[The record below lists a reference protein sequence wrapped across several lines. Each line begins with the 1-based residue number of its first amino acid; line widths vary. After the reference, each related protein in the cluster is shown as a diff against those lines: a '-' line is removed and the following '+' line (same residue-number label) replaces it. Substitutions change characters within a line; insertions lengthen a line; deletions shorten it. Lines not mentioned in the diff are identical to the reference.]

1 MNYYNESL
9 PEEINNRIRAFIPK
23 DSSLKSPVASL
34 LKSLI
39 EDYNNLDYCTIP
51 FHTFAADPNYWNYEN
66 SSRELDMD
74 LKNSRNYGWS
84 EGELDE
90 FRHRFNQDIYDGIR
104 RGLLP
109 NDLSCLW

>member
-9 PEEINNRIRAFIPK
+9 PDEINNRISAFIPK

-39 EDYNNLDYCTIP
+39 EDYNNIHYCEIP
-51 FHTFAADPNYWNYEN
+51 FHTFVGEPSYWQYED
-66 SSRELDMD
+66 SQRELDEYIEM
-74 LKNSRNYGWS
+74 KNS
-84 EGELDE
+84 
-90 FRHRFNQDIYDGIR
+90 RHRFNQDIYDRVR

>member
-9 PEEINNRIRAFIPK
+9 PDEINNRIRAFIPK

-39 EDYNNLDYCTIP
+39 EDYNNLDYCDIP

-66 SSRELDMD
+66 SRRELDDYIEM
-74 LKNSRNYGWS
+74 KTS
-84 EGELDE
+84 
-90 FRHRFNQDIYDGIR
+90 RHRFNQDIYAKIK